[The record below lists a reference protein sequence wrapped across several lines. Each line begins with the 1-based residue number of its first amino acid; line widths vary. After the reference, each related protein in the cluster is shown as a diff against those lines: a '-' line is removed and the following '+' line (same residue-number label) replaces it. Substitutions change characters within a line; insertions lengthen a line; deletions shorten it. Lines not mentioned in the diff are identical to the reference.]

1 MTRQGAFNIVELE
14 KGFKIHLAPFPQRS
28 PVLFITTFHRMIE
41 SVQFNR
47 TKTHLVADNKCRPL
61 RLNFQCSYDSLE
73 SNFCFVRNF
82 LLFHP
87 QFLVVYTFY
96 FDLVLCLYWNNSSI
110 LDYKDLNTVQCSFLS
125 NNTRWLMMNHWWCF
139 SKSDFVVIR
148 NKTINVN
155 ENTQNKLSEFLWLGC
170 EIIRLLS
177 FIELSNLSRSG
188 LWREMQ

>member
-28 PVLFITTFHRMIE
+28 PVLSITTFHRMIK

-61 RLNFQCSYDSLE
+61 RLDFQCSYDSLE

-110 LDYKDLNTVQCSFLS
+110 LDHKTWTQFSVRFSRIIRDD
-125 NNTRWLMMNHWWCF
+125 WWWIIDDV
-139 SKSDFVVIR
+139 SQKV
-148 NKTINVN
+148 T
-155 ENTQNKLSEFLWLGC
+155 LLWLGIKNKCKWKHTKQAEWIGC
-170 EIIRLLS
+170 EIIRFLS